1 MIAALSSL
9 LSKPFSMFL
18 TPLLILLIHRKKS

>member
-9 LSKPFSMFL
+9 LSSWSSRKA
-18 TPLLILLIHRKKS
+18 ILWPGNAGW